1 MNTNKNIIALIL
13 LVLCGFY
20 AQAQDVPAPGEA
32 QAERV
37 ILKGATIHIGNGEV
51 IEDGVIVFENGKI
64 TKVHDSMAKVAYP
77 ESQSIDV
84 KGKHIYPGLITP
96 NSILGMVEINAVRAT
111 RDNREVG
118 YMNPNV
124 RSIIAYNTDSKVI
137 PTVRSNGVLL
147 AQVKPEG
154 GRISGQ
160 SSVVQLDAWNWED
173 AIVKE
178 NDGIY
183 VNWPALFRRS
193 GWWAEPGGIKLNE
206 DYDKDVAELKSF
218 LGEAKAYST
227 EAKLTK
233 QRNLKMASMV
243 DLFGGG
249 RKLFIVADQHK
260 QIIDAIHTCKELG
273 VEMVLVGGRD
283 AWLIPDILVENEI
296 PVILRHAHN
305 LPGMEDDDVD
315 IIFRLPA
322 LMEEAGILYCQ
333 SARNGSGEQRNLPFV
348 AGKSVAYGLDKEEA
362 LKSVTLNT
370 AKILGIDDKVGS
382 LEEGKSATL
391 IVSSGDVLDI
401 MTNNIELAFV
411 DGRLVSMN
419 NKQKDLYMKFMEKYK
434 LDYVKPQGFRY
445 EV

>member
-1 MNTNKNIIALIL
+1 M
-13 LVLCGFY
+13 
-20 AQAQDVPAPGEA
+20 
-32 QAERV
+32 
-37 ILKGATIHIGNGEV
+37 
-51 IEDGVIVFENGKI
+51 
-64 TKVHDSMAKVAYP
+64 
-77 ESQSIDV
+77 
-84 KGKHIYPGLITP
+84 
-96 NSILGMVEINAVRAT
+96 
-111 RDNREVG
+111 
-118 YMNPNV
+118 
-124 RSIIAYNTDSKVI
+124 
-137 PTVRSNGVLL
+137 

-206 DYDKDVAELKSF
+206 DYDKEVAELKSF

-243 DLFGGG
+243 DLFSGN
-249 RKLFIVADQHK
+249 RKLFVVADQHK

-305 LPGMEDDDVD
+305 LPGMEAVSYTHLT
-315 IIFRLPA
+315 LPTT
-322 LMEEAGILYCQ
+322 
-333 SARNGSGEQRNLPFV
+333 P
-348 AGKSVAYGLDKEEA
+348 
-362 LKSVTLNT
+362 
-370 AKILGIDDKVGS
+370 
-382 LEEGKSATL
+382 
-391 IVSSGDVLDI
+391 
-401 MTNNIELAFV
+401 
-411 DGRLVSMN
+411 
-419 NKQKDLYMKFMEKYK
+419 
-434 LDYVKPQGFRY
+434 YV
-445 EV
+445 

>member
-1 MNTNKNIIALIL
+1 MNTVKNILAIALL
-13 LVLCGFY
+13 FTCCFL
-20 AQAQDVPAPGEA
+20 QAQDVPSPGEE
-32 QAERV
+32 QSEKV
-37 ILKGATIHIGNGEV
+37 VLKGATIHVGNGEV

-64 TKVHDSMAKVAYP
+64 TKVHNGLVKVAYP
-77 ESQSIDV
+77 ESQTIDV
-84 KGKHIYPGLITP
+84 SGKHIYPGLITP

-111 RDNREVG
+111 RDNYEVG
-118 YMNPNV
+118 YLNPNV

-173 AIVKE
+173 AIVRE
-178 NDGIY
+178 DDGIY
-183 VNWPALFRRS
+183 ANWPSLYRRS
-193 GWWAEPGGIKLNE
+193 GWWAEPGGLKLNE
-206 DYDKDVAELKSF
+206 DYDKEVAELKNF

-227 EAKLTK
+227 QAKTVK
-233 QRNLKMASMV
+233 KRNLKMASMNG
-243 DLFGGG
+243 LFSGEN
-249 RKLFIVADQHK
+249 KLYIQANQPK
-260 QIIDAIHTCKELG
+260 QIIDAVQTCKELG
-273 VEMVLVGGRD
+273 IKMVLVGGRD
-283 AWLIPDILVENEI
+283 AWLVPDILVENDI

-305 LPGMEDDDVD
+305 LPGMEDDDID

-322 LMEEAGILYCQ
+322 LMEEAGILYCI

-348 AGKSVAYGLDKEEA
+348 AGKSVAYGLDKEKA
-362 LKSVTLNT
+362 LQAVTLNT
-370 AKILGIDDKVGS
+370 AKILGIDDQHGS

-401 MTNNIELAFV
+401 MTNNIELAFI

-419 NKQKDLYMKFMEKYK
+419 NKQKDLYIKFMDKYK
-434 LDYVKPQGFRY
+434 LQYAKP
-445 EV
+445 